1 MKMNINKL
9 LTGWIPILLLL
20 FVSMQPAF
28 AQKRVTGKVTD
39 AETNTPLPGVTVLAK
54 GTQSGTTT
62 DAEGKYSLNV
72 PAGSDVLV
80 FSYVGFKPQEVA
92 IGNQSN
98 IDIVL
103 VADDKLLSEVVVTG
117 YLTEQKRDIVGSVA
131 TVKSKDLVAIPQGN
145 VEQQLQGRVAGVTVL
160 TSGQP
165 GVQSSVR
172 VRGFTTLGNNAPL
185 FIVDGVPLTDV
196 SDLNG
201 LDIESTTVLKDA
213 GAASIYGAR
222 ASNGVIVMTTK
233 RGLTKPGKLRV
244 DYEMQYGTQMP
255 GARRTGVLN
264 PQQTAEWTFIARRNA
279 GQAPTHPQYGSG
291 PNPVLP
297 DYINVGGLGGLF
309 EGDPRIDRNRYN
321 INFDNGPIYQIVRG
335 NKAGTD
341 WYKEITRN
349 APILN
354 QSIGLSGGGEGS
366 RFYVGLGQYEQQ
378 GVVLNTWL
386 RRYTARVNSEFTIA
400 KKVRIGENLQVTYRE
415 NPSIGTDINSPQ
427 GENDLFMAMTINP
440 FIPVRDEFGGWAGTA
455 APGFNNSRNPVA
467 DRTRAGENRGFSLA
481 TMGNVYA
488 EVEPIKDLV
497 LRTSAG
503 GRLGSFHSR
512 SAQFRTY
519 ERSENIG
526 ANSVSESSGFFYTW
540 TWTNTATYKKTFDKH
555 TVKGLLGYE
564 YIVSDGFRFLN
575 AFGLNPFSMD
585 PAFRT
590 ISTTETVGRQAGS
603 GGSTERRFGSL
614 FGRVDYSYAD
624 KYYFNGTIRQDKS
637 SVFGE
642 NNRVGVFPAFSAA
655 WRISAE
661 DFMKN
666 ITWIDDL
673 KIRGGWGQMGN
684 SLIDPNNQFDL
695 FGATS
700 YDISGANSGADPAL
714 RQTRLG
720 NRNAKWETNTTTNIG
735 IDGSFFKGKMDI
747 IFDLYQKRTDDILYQ
762 VPLPAVL
769 GQVTPPSVNIAS
781 ISNKGI
787 DLQIINRGN
796 ITNDLRFETDLTFT
810 TFTNRIESLAPD
822 AGITFFDAG
831 NATRLGLTTR
841 NQVGS
846 SFSRFFGY
854 KVVGLFQS
862 LEDVRNSP
870 VQDGAAPGR
879 LKFADI
885 NGDGRI
891 TADDRTFIG
900 SPIPDF
906 TMGLNLKLSYK
917 NFDFETFFY
926 WVAGADAFNGF
937 RVFTDF
943 YPLFPGIA
951 ISERVLNSWTPQNP
965 GASVPIFENVANFS
979 TNTQVSSYFLENAS
993 YLRNRNM
1000 QISYNVPKEVLNRF
1014 GAERLRVFLQAANL
1028 FTITKYTGLDPAI
1041 SGGDAG
1047 FGIDAGG
1054 NYPFV
1059 RTFMVGASLGF

>member
-1 MKMNINKL
+1 
-9 LTGWIPILLLL
+9 
-20 FVSMQPAF
+20 
-28 AQKRVTGKVTD
+28 
-39 AETNTPLPGVTVLAK
+39 
-54 GTQSGTTT
+54 
-62 DAEGKYSLNV
+62 
-72 PAGSDVLV
+72 
-80 FSYVGFKPQEVA
+80 
-92 IGNQSN
+92 
-98 IDIVL
+98 
-103 VADDKLLSEVVVTG
+103 
-117 YLTEQKRDIVGSVA
+117 
-131 TVKSKDLVAIPQGN
+131 
-145 VEQQLQGRVAGVTVL
+145 
-160 TSGQP
+160 
-165 GVQSSVR
+165 
-172 VRGFTTLGNNAPL
+172 
-185 FIVDGVPLTDV
+185 
-196 SDLNG
+196 
-201 LDIESTTVLKDA
+201 
-213 GAASIYGAR
+213 
-222 ASNGVIVMTTK
+222 
-233 RGLTKPGKLRV
+233 
-244 DYEMQYGTQMP
+244 
-255 GARRTGVLN
+255 
-264 PQQTAEWTFIARRNA
+264 
-279 GQAPTHPQYGSG
+279 
-291 PNPVLP
+291 
-297 DYINVGGLGGLF
+297 
-309 EGDPRIDRNRYN
+309 
-321 INFDNGPIYQIVRG
+321 
-335 NKAGTD
+335 
-341 WYKEITRN
+341 
-349 APILN
+349 
-354 QSIGLSGGGEGS
+354 
-366 RFYVGLGQYEQQ
+366 
-378 GVVLNTWL
+378 
-386 RRYTARVNSEFTIA
+386 
-400 KKVRIGENLQVTYRE
+400 
-415 NPSIGTDINSPQ
+415 
-427 GENDLFMAMTINP
+427 
-440 FIPVRDEFGGWAGTA
+440 
-455 APGFNNSRNPVA
+455 
-467 DRTRAGENRGFSLA
+467 
-481 TMGNVYA
+481 
-488 EVEPIKDLV
+488 
-497 LRTSAG
+497 
-503 GRLGSFHSR
+503 
-512 SAQFRTY
+512 
-519 ERSENIG
+519 
-526 ANSVSESSGFFYTW
+526 
-540 TWTNTATYKKTFDKH
+540 
-555 TVKGLLGYE
+555 
-564 YIVSDGFRFLN
+564 
-575 AFGLNPFSMD
+575 MD

-603 GGSTERRFGSL
+603 GGSTERHFGSL